1 MPEQF
6 SGFRGLRGNILAP
19 VDKKHIMFGQFKAA
33 EELFVQ
39 WAGADDID
47 PVTLQQPVQV
57 TEQFRLAGS
66 QR

>member
-1 MPEQF
+1 
-6 SGFRGLRGNILAP
+6 
-19 VDKKHIMFGQFKAA
+19 MFGQFKAT

>member
-1 MPEQF
+1 MSEPF
-6 SGFRGLRGNILAP
+6 SGYRGPRGGIL
-19 VDKKHIMFGQFKAA
+19 VLIDQKHIVFGQFKAA
-33 EELFVQ
+33 EELLVQ

-57 TEQFRLAGS
+57 TEQFRVAGN

>member
-1 MPEQF
+1 VPESF
-6 SGFRGLRGNILAP
+6 SGIRGEYGDILVL
-19 VDKKHIMFGQFKAA
+19 VDEQHIVFGQFKAA

-57 TEQFRLAGS
+57 TAQFRVTGG

>member
-1 MPEQF
+1 VPESF
-6 SGFRGLRGNILAP
+6 SGIRGEYGDILVL
-19 VDKKHIMFGQFKAA
+19 VDEQHIVFGEFKAA

-57 TEQFRLAGS
+57 SEQFRMAGS